1 VSAGALFEGQRM
13 KLRYVALA
21 SLLVIVFLLSVKGV
35 AADVVELMHDT
46 GRPSGA
52 FNLGGTYGHLVSFSP
67 PGTPWFIHRIG
78 IYGSQYGQTEKL
90 EFVVEI
96 WASNRSILY
105 SRAYPYSAFKTLP
118 TWIGVLVPNIMV
130 KDSFF
135 VAVYTGSTPERG
147 IFISCDNSTIN
158 EHSEIVAGKR
168 VVTDWNEIKWRTPP
182 PKRERVNWMIRVA
195 GSTEAIPTATTATG
209 TSKSQTS
216 SSSLFGL
223 ETTQLLQIAGGGA
236 AAVGAPLMG
245 WMFKTR
251 KRRFVSGYLT
261 KIDSTYNEYSMNRE
275 ECRKRLTQM
284 KDEAV
289 QLLKKGKVDE
299 PHFTII
305 DNKLTQYLKDLA

>member
-1 VSAGALFEGQRM
+1 MGTLSEGQIM
-13 KLRYVALA
+13 KRRYVVLV
-21 SLLVIVFLLSVKGV
+21 SLMVIVFLLSLKGV

-46 GRPSGA
+46 GRPTGV
-52 FNLGGTYGHLVSFSP
+52 FNLSVPYGHLISFSP
-67 PGTPWFIHRIG
+67 PRAPWFIERLRM
-78 IYGSQYGQTEKL
+78 YGHQYGQTEKQ

-96 WASNRSILY
+96 WASNRSVLY
-105 SRAYPYSAFKTLP
+105 SRAYPYSAFKTLD
-118 TWIGVLVPNIMV
+118 TWIAIPIPNIAV

-135 VAVYTGSTPERG
+135 VAVYTGSTAERG
-147 IFISCDNSTIN
+147 IFIACDNSTMN
-158 EHSEIVAGKR
+158 QHSDIVAGKR
-168 VVTDWNEIKWRTPP
+168 TLTDWNEIKWKATPP
-182 PKRERVNWMIRVA
+182 RREKVNWMIRVT
-195 GSTEAIPTATTATG
+195 GSTEVIPMTMTATSTTKTQA
-209 TSKSQTS
+209 S

-223 ETTQLLQIAGGGA
+223 ETTQLLQIAGGAA

-261 KIDSTYNEYSMNRE
+261 RIDSTYNEYFMNRE

-284 KDEAV
+284 KNEAV

>member
-1 VSAGALFEGQRM
+1 MKVRYAAL
-13 KLRYVALA
+13 V
-21 SLLVIVFLLSVKGV
+21 SLLAIVFLLSVKGV

-46 GRPSGA
+46 GRPTGA

-67 PGTPWFIHRIG
+67 PETPWFIRKIG
-78 IYGSQYGQTEKL
+78 IYGSQYGQTEKQ
-90 EFVVEI
+90 EFIVEI
-96 WASNRSILY
+96 WASNRTILY
-105 SRAYPYSAFKTLP
+105 SRAYPYSAFKTLA
-118 TWIGVLVPNIMV
+118 TWIGIPIPNTIV

-147 IFISCDNSTIN
+147 IYIHSDNSTIN
-158 EHSEIVAGKR
+158 EHSDIVAGKR
-168 VVTDWNEIKWRTPP
+168 TLTDWNEIKWKSTP
-182 PKRERVNWMIRVA
+182 PKRERVNWMIRVT
-195 GSTEAIPTATTATG
+195 GSTEAIAITTTTISG
-209 TSKSQTS
+209 TKSQTS

-236 AAVGAPLMG
+236 AAVGAPVIG

-251 KRRFVSGYLT
+251 KRRFVSGYLI

-284 KDEAV
+284 KNEAV

-299 PHFTII
+299 PNFTII

>member
-1 VSAGALFEGQRM
+1 M
-13 KLRYVALA
+13 KLHYVALV
-21 SLLVIVFLLSVKGV
+21 SLVVIVFLLSLKGV

-46 GRPSGA
+46 GRPTGA
-52 FNLGGTYGHLVSFSP
+52 INLATPYGHLVSFSP
-67 PGTPWFIHRIG
+67 PRTPWFIERIRV
-78 IYGSQYGQTEKL
+78 YGSQYGQTEKL
-90 EFVVEI
+90 EFVVEV
-96 WASNRSILY
+96 WASNRSVLL
-105 SRAYPYSAFKTLP
+105 SRPYPYSAFKTLQ
-118 TWIGVLVPNIMV
+118 TWIAIPIPNIVV

-135 VAVYTGSTPERG
+135 VAVYTGSNAERG
-147 IFISCDNSTIN
+147 ISIACDNSTMN
-158 EHSEIVAGKR
+158 EHSDIVAGKR
-168 VVTDWNEIKWRTPP
+168 TLTDWNEIKWRPP
-182 PKRERVNWMIRVA
+182 APRREKVNWMIRVV
-195 GSTEAIPTATTATG
+195 GSTEAIPIATTATS
-209 TSKSQTS
+209 TTKTQLS

-261 KIDSTYNEYSMNRE
+261 RIDSTYNEYFMNRE

-284 KDEAV
+284 KNEAV

>member
-1 VSAGALFEGQRM
+1 M
-13 KLRYVALA
+13 KLRYVALV
-21 SLLVIVFLLSVKGV
+21 SLVVTVFLLSFNGV
-35 AADVVELMHDT
+35 AADIVELMHDA

-52 FNLGGTYGHLVSFSP
+52 INLSIPYGHLISFSSP
-67 PGTPWFIHRIG
+67 RTPWFIERIR
-78 IYGSQYGQTEKL
+78 IYGHQYGQTEKV

-96 WASNRSILY
+96 WGSNRTVLL
-105 SRAYPYSAFKTLP
+105 SRPYPYSAFKTLQ
-118 TWIGVLVPNIMV
+118 TWIAIPIPNIMV

-135 VAVYTGSTPERG
+135 VAVYTGSNSERG
-147 IFISCDNSTIN
+147 IFIAYDNSTTN

-168 VVTDWNEIKWRTPP
+168 TLTDWNEIKWRPP
-182 PKRERVNWMIRVA
+182 APRRERVNWMIRVV
-195 GSTEAIPTATTATG
+195 GSTEATPIATTATA
-209 TSKSQTS
+209 TTKSQP

-223 ETTQLLQIAGGGA
+223 ETTQLLQIAGAGA
-236 AAVGAPLMG
+236 AAAGAPLMG

-275 ECRKRLTQM
+275 ECRKRLMQM